1 MSFFRQQHQDY
12 FHHYVNDY
20 KIIELMNRISDIY
33 LIHHRLFIYLFIA
46 ISLGSCGKK
55 INIPEI
61 DNALL
66 KKNERLRLE
75 GKNTELISLNNEL
88 IRQSKGGGYSK
99 GEALGYINLA
109 NTYGMMGKYKTSH
122 EYLKLAEKISFRLND
137 NFLYAKLYHEYGQ
150 LNYVTGLANTALSYN
165 AKALHYGKK
174 LNEKGW
180 LLGNMYEQRA
190 DFISSTYK
198 DSALIYRHRGFSLD
212 PSAINAS
219 LIGNY
224 HLQQT
229 KNLDSAAFYNN
240 KALSLLKKTE
250 YGTVRQGVI
259 YSFYADLL
267 SEKKE
272 YKKALEFYH
281 KSADILVK
289 TKRINKLPEL
299 YQQIAFI
306 YQNLNDKKMEESY
319 TSKAEELDQKLKES
333 GNEAIDISLSEI
345 IEQKNK
351 GNINL
356 IFIFIGAFVLI
367 IGIILFLMIRNR
379 QQNKENKNSEKSNT
393 VNYPTKERISK
404 EDFTELLDLAKSN
417 DLKFIKR
424 FEEINPSLFQNIL
437 KINPQLTKS
446 ELSLCAMIWLGFSS
460 KDIADFTFIQHRSV
474 QTKKGRLRKKLA
486 ISSETDLYSFFTSL

>member
-1 MSFFRQQHQDY
+1 
-12 FHHYVNDY
+12 
-20 KIIELMNRISDIY
+20 MNCTSDSYLKNHRIFLY
-33 LIHHRLFIYLFIA
+33 LLIT
-46 ISLGSCGKK
+46 ISLGSCSKK
-55 INIPEI
+55 IDIREI

-66 KKNERLRLE
+66 IKNEKLRLE
-75 GKNTELISLNNEL
+75 GKETELITLNNEV
-88 IRQSKGGGYSK
+88 IRQSKEGGYSK

-122 EYLKLAEKISFRLND
+122 EYLKSAEKIITRLND

-150 LNYVTGLANTALSYN
+150 INYVTGLVNTALSYN
-165 AKALHYGKK
+165 AKAIHYGKK
-174 LNEKGW
+174 LDEKGW

-212 PSAINAS
+212 PSATNAS

-229 KNLDSAAFYNN
+229 KNLDSATFYNDR
-240 KALSLLKKTE
+240 ALSLLSNTE
-250 YGTVRQGVI
+250 YGTVREGII
-259 YSFYADLL
+259 YYFYADLL

-272 YKKALEFYH
+272 FKKALDFYKKA
-281 KSADILVK
+281 ADILVK

-299 YQQIAFI
+299 YQQIAFV
-306 YQNLNDKKMEESY
+306 YQNLNDKNMEEAY
-319 TSKAEELDQKLKES
+319 TSKAKELDQKLKAS
-333 GNEAIDISLSEI
+333 GNEAIDLSLSEI

-351 GNINL
+351 DNIN
-356 IFIFIGAFVLI
+356 FIFISIGALVLTV
-367 IGIILFLMIRNR
+367 GSILFLIIRNR
-379 QQNKENKNSEKSNT
+379 KYKKENKDSGKLNT
-393 VNYPTKERISK
+393 VAFPSKERISK

-474 QTKKGRLRKKLA
+474 QTKKGRLRKKLR

>member
-1 MSFFRQQHQDY
+1 
-12 FHHYVNDY
+12 
-20 KIIELMNRISDIY
+20 MNFIRDIFLKNHRI
-33 LIHHRLFIYLFIA
+33 FIYLFIA
-46 ISLGSCGKK
+46 ISLSNCEKK
-55 INIPEI
+55 IDIRKI

-66 KKNERLRLE
+66 TKNEKLRLE
-75 GKNTELISLNNEL
+75 GKETELIALNTEI
-88 IRQSKGGGYSK
+88 IRQSKEGGYSR

-122 EYLKLAEKISFRLND
+122 EYLKSAEKIVIRLND

-150 LNYVTGLANTALSYN
+150 VNYVTGLVNTALSYN
-165 AKALHYGKK
+165 AKAIRYGKK
-174 LNEKGW
+174 LDEKGW

-198 DSALIYRHRGFSLD
+198 DSALIYCHRGFSLD

-229 KNLDSAAFYNN
+229 KNLDSATFYNN
-240 KALSLLKKTE
+240 KALLLLKDTE
-250 YGTVRQGVI
+250 YGTVRQGII
-259 YSFYADLL
+259 YYFYADLL

-272 YKKALEFYH
+272 FEKALDFYKKA
-281 KSADILVK
+281 ADILVK
-289 TKRINKLPEL
+289 TKRINKLPDL
-299 YQQIAFI
+299 YRRIAFV
-306 YQNLNDKKMEESY
+306 YESLNNEKMEATY
-319 TSKAEELDQKLKES
+319 TSKSEELDQKLKVS
-333 GNEAIDISLSEI
+333 GNEAIDLSLSEI

-351 GNINL
+351 DNINL
-356 IFIFIGAFVLI
+356 IFIFIGVFVLI
-367 IGIILFLMIRNR
+367 VGAVLFLIIRTR
-379 QQNKENKNSEKSNT
+379 KYKKEDKNSRKPNT
-393 VNYPTKERISK
+393 ATFPSKERISK
-404 EDFTELLDLAKSN
+404 EDFTELLELAKSN

-446 ELSLCAMIWLGFSS
+446 ELALCAMIWIGFSS

-474 QTKKGRLRKKLA
+474 QTKKGRLRKKLN
-486 ISSETDLYSFFTSL
+486 ISSETDLYSFLTSL

>member
-1 MSFFRQQHQDY
+1 MKRN
-12 FHHYVNDY
+12 NDINL
-20 KIIELMNRISDIY
+20 KVHRIF
-33 LIHHRLFIYLFIA
+33 LYLFIT
-46 ISLGSCGKK
+46 ISCCSCGKK
-55 INIPEI
+55 IDIREI

-66 KKNERLRLE
+66 KKNEKLRLE
-75 GKNTELISLNNEL
+75 GKDTELITLNNEM
-88 IRQSKGGGYSK
+88 IRRSKEGGYPK

-122 EYLKLAEKISFRLND
+122 EYLKFAEKIITRLHD

-150 LNYVTGLANTALSYN
+150 INYVTGLVNTALSYN
-165 AKALHYGKK
+165 AKAIYYGKK
-174 LNEKGW
+174 LDEKGW

-212 PSAINAS
+212 PSAINSS

-224 HLQQT
+224 HLHQT
-229 KNLDSAAFYNN
+229 KSLDSATFYNN
-240 KALSLLKKTE
+240 KALSLLKDTE
-250 YGTVRQGVI
+250 VGTVRQGII
-259 YSFYADLL
+259 YDFYADLL

-272 YKKALEFYH
+272 FKKALDFY
-281 KSADILVK
+281 KEAADILVK
-289 TKRINKLPEL
+289 TKRINKLPDI
-299 YQQIAFI
+299 YRHIAFA
-306 YQNLNDKKMEESY
+306 YQNLNDQKMEDVY
-319 TSKAEELDQKLKES
+319 NFKAEELDQRLKAS
-333 GNEAIDISLSEI
+333 GNEAIDLSLSEI

-351 GNINL
+351 DNVNL
-356 IFIFIGAFVLI
+356 IFIAIGVLI
-367 IGIILFLMIRNR
+367 LTVGAILFLVVRNR
-379 QQNKENKNSEKSNT
+379 KYKKENKDSEKST
-393 VNYPTKERISK
+393 SSTYPVKERISK

-424 FEEINPSLFQNIL
+424 FEEVNPGLFQNIL

-474 QTKKGRLRKKLA
+474 QTKKGRLRKKLN

>member
-1 MSFFRQQHQDY
+1 
-12 FHHYVNDY
+12 
-20 KIIELMNRISDIY
+20 MNRISDIY
-33 LIHHRLFIYLFIA
+33 LKNHRIFLFIFIA
-46 ISLGSCGKK
+46 ISLSSCGKK
-55 INIPEI
+55 IDIQEI

-66 KKNERLRLE
+66 KKNEKLRLE
-75 GKNTELISLNNEL
+75 GKDTELIALNNDL
-88 IRQSKGGGYSK
+88 ISQSKEGGYSK

-122 EYLKLAEKISFRLND
+122 EYLKSAEKIATRLHD

-150 LNYVTGLANTALSYN
+150 INYVTGLVNTALSYN
-165 AKALHYGKK
+165 AKAIHYGKK
-174 LNEKGW
+174 LDEKGW

-190 DFISSTYK
+190 DFISSSYK
-198 DSALIYRHRGFSLD
+198 DSALIYRHRGFNMD
-212 PSAINAS
+212 PSALNAS

-229 KNLDSAAFYNN
+229 QNLDSATFYNDR
-240 KALSLLKKTE
+240 ALSLLKDSE
-250 YGTVRQGVI
+250 YGTVRQGII
-259 YSFYADLL
+259 YYFYADLL
-267 SEKKE
+267 AEKKE
-272 YKKALEFYH
+272 FEKALDFYKKA
-281 KSADILVK
+281 ADILVK
-289 TKRINKLPEL
+289 TKRINKLPNL
-299 YQQIAFI
+299 YRQIAFV
-306 YQNLNDKKMEESY
+306 YQHLQDKKMEDSY
-319 TSKAEELDQKLKES
+319 TSKAEELDQKLKAS

-351 GNINL
+351 DNINL
-356 IFIFIGAFVLI
+356 IFIAIGAVVLI
-367 IGIILFLMIRNR
+367 VGAFMFLLIRNR
-379 QQNKENKNSEKSNT
+379 KYKKENKISGKPNT
-393 VNYPTKERISK
+393 IAFPSKERISK

-474 QTKKGRLRKKLA
+474 QTKKGRLRKKLN
-486 ISSETDLYSFFTSL
+486 IPSEKDLYSFFTSL